1 MMPKIDSLPPNRFGT
16 LYRSIVSNEKLN
28 YAVLGILGLWGF
40 YSGASKLLLK
50 QSEPWP
56 GGVTLGVLAIICAAQ
71 GLTRSPRVELM
82 CSWRILVTF
91 FGLYMGIDLLADLK
105 DDIWFDV
112 ALSSAVVIGVAW
124 IYSGLW
130 RRTYADT
137 WNLNDGQK
145 PETREYSAPN
155 QGPQADT

>member
-1 MMPKIDSLPPNRFGT
+1 MMPKTGSLPPHRFDT

-56 GGVTLGVLAIICAAQ
+56 GGVTLGVMAIICAAQ

-91 FGLYMGIDLLADLK
+91 FGLYKSIEIFSDLRDG
-105 DDIWFDV
+105 IWFDV
-112 ALSSAVVIGVAW
+112 ALSSVVVVGVAW
-124 IYSGLW
+124 IYSMLW
-130 RRTYADT
+130 RRTYAQE
-137 WNLNDGQK
+137 WNLNDGQ
-145 PETREYSAPN
+145 EAEAREYAAPN
-155 QGPQADT
+155 QGPQSDT